1 MKNVVIHLNTIN
13 DIRNFVDMTSH
24 CSYAVDLTDG
34 RYTVNGKS
42 IMGVVSLDKSK
53 ALTVNIH
60 VDSDE
65 DCADFVNQLKPF
77 MVD

>member
-1 MKNVVIHLNTIN
+1 MKSVQIRMNTIN

-24 CSYAVDLTDG
+24 CSFAVDLTDG

-53 ALTVNIH
+53 VLTVLIH
-60 VDSDE
+60 IDNDE
-65 DCADFVNQLKPF
+65 EAADFVNQLKPF
-77 MVD
+77 IVE

>member
-1 MKNVVIHLNTIN
+1 MKSVVIRMNTIN

-24 CSYAVDLTDG
+24 CSFAVDLTDG
-34 RYTVNGKS
+34 HYTVNAKS

-53 ALTVNIH
+53 DLTVH
-60 VDSDE
+60 MQVEKDE

-77 MVD
+77 LVG